1 MTDPTRSAALEP
13 APSPGEVLRWIAEES
28 REMMAAVG
36 PDFRLLAFN
45 RAYALET
52 KRVFDADVEVGMDLR
67 EAFAHR
73 PEFGPVAEQGW
84 RRALQGE
91 ELTLVH
97 ALGRHPP
104 GNVIYEVSF
113 APLRDD
119 GGTVIGAALVG
130 RDVTAREEARDE
142 VVRLAA
148 ELEERVAS
156 RTEQLAATVQ
166 RLESSNLA
174 KTRFL
179 SVISHE
185 LRTPLTAIVGYTDL
199 LGSGVWGALEPRQR
213 EQVARIHAA
222 TWHVVS
228 IIDEILVYART
239 EEGRERAR
247 LEDVDVVRVAH
258 EATDMLRPQAE
269 AKRLTLRNLGP
280 TVPLLAHTDPGKLRQ
295 ILVNLVGNAVKFTD
309 AGEVSLEVAPAEDR
323 IAFLVR
329 DTGPGIPED
338 HLEDIFEPF
347 TQVDPSHTRT
357 RGGTGLG
364 LTVSRRL
371 AHLLGGQVTVH
382 SDLGV
387 GSTFTVT
394 LPRRPG

>member
-84 RRALQGE
+84 RRALEGE